1 MILDKLD
8 VNTVA
13 WAHDKQLVKK
23 ENIQAQMCKVIEEVG
38 ETAAA
43 VLKGDRERV
52 KDGIGDSIVT
62 LSILAAQHG
71 LSLQECWQAAYNEIK
86 NRKGQTVNGTFI
98 KNQDNG

>member
-98 KNQDNG
+98 KEK